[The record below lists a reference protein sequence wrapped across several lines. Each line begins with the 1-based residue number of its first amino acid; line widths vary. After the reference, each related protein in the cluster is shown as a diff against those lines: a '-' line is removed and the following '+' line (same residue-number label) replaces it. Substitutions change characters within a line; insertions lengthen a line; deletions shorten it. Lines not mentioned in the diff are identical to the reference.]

1 MKKKIARMLA
11 VLMLLSSVV
20 IPTGGEKPACAATKI
35 PKLVF
40 TGGIENIKCMLETGI
55 VQKVGK
61 TVTATVKNVK
71 KGNVKDITVYNYDP
85 RVATVTGKIVTK
97 KKSGFKVNIKKLGVT
112 SLRVRLTLKKKQ
124 AGLKLWWMNVD
135 VAGVRELSK
144 KELKALSKKYPEA
157 NTHSALLKKYD
168 SYKIHYDSYDVKGN
182 RIQEGYTYYN
192 QNSYYSYDKF
202 KKDNK
207 IQHDYYES
215 NTGYVIFGENN
226 DFSEYY
232 YCELFDNYR
241 MYSPFPDDP
250 ERFRKQIEQYDP
262 EYGYSDGEHYYYSD
276 VSNSKAES
284 WIRGEAIIDVK
295 TNELVSCVF
304 YTKNKKGKVYKFQSQ
319 RVETAVE
326 MPDIYQFLKYRYTA
340 EGKKKVKWECII
352 DPGTQDERHIS
363 LDIQEGAGIKAFF
376 PDGYEMF
383 MDAAGKIPFAY
394 PVDTSKDIT
403 IYIIKTAEDG
413 SADSLA

>member
-11 VLMLLSSVV
+11 VLMLLNSVM

-35 PKLVF
+35 PKLDF

-232 YCELFDNYR
+232 YCELFDNSR

-284 WIRGEAIIDVK
+284 WIRGETIIDVK
-295 TNELVSCVF
+295 TNEIVSSVF

-326 MPDIYQFLKYRYTA
+326 MPDMYQFLKYRYTA

-363 LDIQEGAGIKAFF
+363 LDIQEGASIKAFF

-403 IYIIKTAEDG
+403 IYIIKTAEDE